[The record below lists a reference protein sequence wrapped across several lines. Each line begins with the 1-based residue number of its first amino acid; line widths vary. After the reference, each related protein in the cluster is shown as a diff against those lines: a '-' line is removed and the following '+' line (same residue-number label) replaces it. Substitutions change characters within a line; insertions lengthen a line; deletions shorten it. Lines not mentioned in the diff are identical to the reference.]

1 MTRTG
6 LEHIILQLVVVL
18 LCGRS
23 RDDGRVVARSGER
36 CGCDEGFGCD
46 EDWIVTSHFVMRRGG
61 VITRGL
67 VVTLAEFLS

>member
-6 LEHIILQLVVVL
+6 LERIILQLVVVL
-18 LCGRS
+18 LCRRS
-23 RDDGRVVARSGER
+23 RDEGRVVARGGESW
-36 CGCDEGFGCD
+36 GCDDGCGCD